1 MERLKLSLRN
11 QTIYLLPQRAV
22 YWEDQE
28 LLIISDL
35 HLGKAAT
42 LQKAGIAVPEGA
54 IESDLIDLEQLID
67 KTAAK
72 RCVIV
77 GDLIHSKTGLTI
89 EMISKFS
96 QWLSKH
102 SCRVDLVLG
111 NHDHYLIKNL
121 PSQWSLIP
129 HHETLILE
137 PFCFS
142 HLPMEATDLFVWS
155 GHIHPQIVL
164 KNRGDRLCLRCFK
177 ISSNQGILPAFS
189 TIVGGHTIK
198 KDKNSRIFVTTGVEV
213 IEI

>member
-1 MERLKLSLRN
+1 MKLSLKN

-22 YWEDQE
+22 YWKEQE
-28 LLIISDL
+28 LLIVADL
-35 HLGKAAT
+35 HLGKAAA
-42 LQKAGIAVPEGA
+42 LQRAGIAVPEGA
-54 IESDLIDLEQLID
+54 LENDLVNLEQIID
-67 KTAAK
+67 STDAK

-89 EMISKFS
+89 EIISKFS
-96 QWLSKH
+96 QWLNKH

-121 PSQWSLIP
+121 PAQWCLIP
-129 HHETLILE
+129 HHETLTLG

-164 KNRGDRLCLRCFK
+164 KNRGDSVCLRCFQ
-177 ISSNQGILPAFS
+177 ISANQGILPAFS

-198 KDKNSRIFVTTGVEV
+198 KDKNSRIFVTTGSEV